1 MLALPT
7 TRSLAKVWESQAHY
21 WENLNGLMVSCWN
34 GWHWGDQLMRII
46 ATPKT
51 HNTHQNQIRSFNAI
65 FWHHHHRHHRHP
77 FGVYCLCISI
87 GRCVLNCVHRNTSNI
102 AHSPVMKPDSIE
114 HTSTQFSAGWLQSV
128 DSILSLCLYLYTF
141 IWMGWC
147 SNVCDRQ
154 CINAIRHPMPIFES
168 NAVWSIL

>member
-102 AHSPVMKPDSIE
+102 AHSPVMKTWFNWTHI
-114 HTSTQFSAGWLQSV
+114 HTILCRLVTIGRLYSV
-128 DSILSLCLYLYTF
+128 SLPLF
-141 IWMGWC
+141 IYIHMDGL
-147 SNVCDRQ
+147 
-154 CINAIRHPMPIFES
+154 M
-168 NAVWSIL
+168 